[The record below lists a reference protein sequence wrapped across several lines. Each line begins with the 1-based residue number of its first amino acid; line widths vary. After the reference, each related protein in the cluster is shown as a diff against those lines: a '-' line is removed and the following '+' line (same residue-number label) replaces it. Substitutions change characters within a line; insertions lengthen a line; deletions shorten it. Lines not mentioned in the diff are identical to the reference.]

1 MMARGATTKKAGH
14 NGRLRSCS
22 IESNTIIANG
32 KMITQSSSPPMRYAV
47 WMASGVARKAMGIYH
62 IWLSAMDAK
71 KIPVHRRS
79 RGGVLILGAKA
90 LPLRN
95 SR

>member
-1 MMARGATTKKAGH
+1 MARGATTKKAGH

-47 WMASGVARKAMGIYH
+47 WMASGVVR
-62 IWLSAMDAK
+62 
-71 KIPVHRRS
+71 
-79 RGGVLILGAKA
+79 
-90 LPLRN
+90 
-95 SR
+95 